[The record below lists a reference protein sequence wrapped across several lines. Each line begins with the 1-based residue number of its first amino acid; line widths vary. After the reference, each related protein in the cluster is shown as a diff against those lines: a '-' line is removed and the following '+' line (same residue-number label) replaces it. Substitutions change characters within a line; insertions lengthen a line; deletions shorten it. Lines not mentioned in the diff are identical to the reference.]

1 MTLAIGRRLAPPL
14 LVAAATY
21 ATANAACSLDLD
33 RALMAGNSP
42 DASDGSVDRDRV
54 EPPLPEASKPDG
66 PKLDSSTDVA
76 LDAVPSDARGTLEAG
91 VCATDADCQSWAAM
105 AGSCATTTKC
115 DTIRGTCI
123 VDLCN
128 AGACKASA
136 CDLATKSC
144 LPARPYAFNVGHFTV
159 SQGGVVFGVGP
170 SIAAAYPFVFVL
182 TTTGVAVYNVI
193 DPTSGSPP
201 QIPLNGVTFVPTAVL
216 AVGSRVYFVS
226 GVEATSPAYRQA
238 IAWVDV
244 PVNPL
249 VPSLDAT
256 VTWAATTGSVLGGV
270 FSNGV
275 DGVYLTYSSGML
287 EPTANARPPLDS
299 STTLMALPNTGLAQ
313 GATVAASSGTRLVS
327 YRYDT
332 TTSLP
337 SLALVTNAATP
348 QALAMGEQSINAYGP
363 LDGEATLV
371 TGADGSV
378 LWTNI
383 VLPPPPINGVAGS
396 WVAGL
401 TWLLSGASAGTFD
414 TSVRVTLESYSS
426 ASVSSL
432 SSSTYLLAP
441 AAWVDS
447 NTALGL
453 AGAAENP
460 GGSTSVQVVTR
471 QPPALA
477 SGKRSVLS
485 VAPGAAYAAA
495 SNGFGYVLAADSPS
509 NVSATIYVFAPG
521 CAQRDQ

>member
-1 MTLAIGRRLAPPL
+1 MTLCVGRRLGPPL
-14 LVAAATY
+14 LVGAATY
-21 ATANAACSLDLD
+21 ATASAACSLDLD
-33 RALMAGNSP
+33 PALVAGHSA
-42 DASDGSVDRDRV
+42 DASADGVDRDRV
-54 EPPLPEASKPDG
+54 EPMVPEASKPDG
-66 PKLDSSTDVA
+66 PKSDTSPDVA
-76 LDAVPSDARGTLEAG
+76 LDTAPSDARGTLEAG
-91 VCATDADCQSWAAM
+91 VCATDADCLSWAAM

-115 DTIRGTCI
+115 DTNRRTCML
-123 VDLCN
+123 DLCN
-128 AGACKASA
+128 VGACKASA
-136 CDLATKSC
+136 CDFATKSC
-144 LPARPYAFNVGHFTV
+144 LPARPYGFGVGHFTV
-159 SQGGVVFGVGP
+159 TQGGVVFGVGP

-182 TTTGVAVYNVI
+182 TTTGVAAYNVV
-193 DPTSGSPP
+193 DPTSSLPS
-201 QIPLNGVTFVPTAVL
+201 QVPLNGMTFVPTAVL

-226 GVEATSPAYRQA
+226 GVEATGPANRQA

-244 PVNPL
+244 PVNPM

-256 VTWAATTGSVLGGV
+256 VTWVTTTGSVLGGA

-275 DGVYLTYSSGML
+275 DGMYLTYSSGML
-287 EPTANARPPLDS
+287 QPTANARPPLDS

-313 GATVAASSGTRLVS
+313 GAAVAASSGTRLVS

-348 QALAMGEQSINAYGP
+348 QALATGEQSIGAYGP
-363 LDGEATLV
+363 LDGEATFV

-383 VLPPPPINGVAGS
+383 VLPPPPSGGPPGS

-414 TSVRVTLESYSS
+414 TSVRVILESYSS

-441 AAWVDS
+441 AAWVDA
-447 NTALGL
+447 NTALAL

-485 VAPGAAYAAA
+485 VSPGAAYAAA